1 MGNNIGQDFLSNSI
15 QEFAKLKKLTDKA
28 MAQLEPK
35 DYHWQP
41 DKESNSIAII
51 MKHLSGNMI
60 SRWTDFLATD
70 GEKPNRNRDDEF
82 IDDIDSVEGLM
93 AAWERGWARLFET
106 LSGLTEEDVLK
117 TITIRN
123 EPHTVIKAIIRQLA
137 HYGNHVGQIIW
148 ISKHLKSDAWQTL
161 SMPRRK

>member
-1 MGNNIGQDFLSNSI
+1 MTESIGHDFLSNSI
-15 QEFAKLKKLTDKA
+15 EEFGKLKRLADRA
-28 MAQLEPK
+28 IAQLDLK

-51 MKHLSGNMI
+51 MKHLSGNMM
-60 SRWTDFLATD
+60 SRWTDFLTTD
-70 GEKPNRNRDDEF
+70 GEKADRNRDEEF
-82 IDDIDSVEGLM
+82 IDDIDSATSLI
-93 AAWERGWARLFET
+93 AKWEKGWDRLFDT
-106 LSGLTEEDVLK
+106 LSDLTEDDLMR

-137 HYGNHVGQIIW
+137 HYGNHVGQIVW
-148 ISKHLKSDAWQTL
+148 IAKHIKCDTWQTL

>member
-1 MGNNIGQDFLSNSI
+1 MENNVGKDFLTNSI
-15 QEFAKLKKLTDKA
+15 EEFGKLKKLADKA
-28 MAQLEPK
+28 LAQLEAK

-51 MKHLSGNMI
+51 MKHVSGNMI
-60 SRWTDFLATD
+60 SRWTDFLTTD

-82 IDDIDSVEGLM
+82 IDDVNSVESIT

-106 LSGLTEEDVLK
+106 LKGLTENDVLK
-117 TITIRN
+117 IITIRN

-137 HYGNHVGQIIW
+137 HYGNHIGQIVW
-148 ISKHLKSDAWQTL
+148 IAKHLRSDTWQTL